1 MPPIQD
7 WQPPQEEVGGIRVD
21 GDEQSRVVGE
31 LDGAD
36 ELSPEEQL
44 TFSSLLTCGRR
55 SKTVTIYDHPVV
67 VQTLSAD
74 DDLRIGLYAKEY
86 VGTLGEQRAYQV
98 GVAAAGIRSVDGQPF
113 VKGLFEQ
120 RDEDAI
126 FDEKVKKV
134 AAMYPTV
141 INRIYRAV
149 MEAEKEFVELTERL
163 GKLDG

>member
-1 MPPIQD
+1 
-7 WQPPQEEVGGIRVD
+7 
-21 GDEQSRVVGE
+21 
-31 LDGAD
+31 
-36 ELSPEEQL
+36 
-44 TFSSLLTCGRR
+44 
-55 SKTVTIYDHPVV
+55 
-67 VQTLSAD
+67 
-74 DDLRIGLYAKEY
+74 
-86 VGTLGEQRAYQV
+86 V